1 MGLFSKGENSKKFK
15 LQQAEKFNNL
25 VIESVTERIENE
37 EILVGRAGS
46 TSMKGKRFIVCS
58 EGKVIFEGDVLEIS
72 ISELMSRNG
81 IIIRGYDFETGC
93 ERTVVAHFSYYR
105 KLSGEN

>member
-1 MGLFSKGENSKKFK
+1 MGLFSRGENSKKFK

-25 VIESVTERIENE
+25 VIESVTERVEGE
-37 EILVGRAGS
+37 EILVGSAGS
-46 TSMKGKRFIVCS
+46 TSMKGKRFIICS
-58 EGKVIFEGDVLEIS
+58 AGRVVFEGDIYDIS

-81 IIIRGYDFETGC
+81 IIIRGHDFETGR

-105 KLSGEN
+105 KLSEEK

>member
-1 MGLFSKGENSKKFK
+1 MGLFSRGENSKKFK
-15 LQQAEKFNNL
+15 LRQAEKFNNL
-25 VIESVTERIENE
+25 IIESVTERIDNE

-46 TSMKGKRFIVCS
+46 ISAKDKTLIICC
-58 EGKVIFEGDVLEIS
+58 EGKVIFSGDIFEIS

-81 IIIRGYDFETGC
+81 IIIRGFDLESGC

-105 KLSGEN
+105 KLSDK